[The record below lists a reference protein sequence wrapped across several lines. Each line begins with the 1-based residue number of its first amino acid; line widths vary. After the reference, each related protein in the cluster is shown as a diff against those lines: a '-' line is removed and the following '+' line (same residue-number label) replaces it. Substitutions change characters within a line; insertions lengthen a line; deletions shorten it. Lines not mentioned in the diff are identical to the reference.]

1 LMPVF
6 VVGLLFLAWQALKQR
21 APGLPRA
28 A

>member
-1 LMPVF
+1 MPVF

-21 APGLPRA
+21 AAELPRA